1 MSTRFSPGQ
10 VIDLHAVASE
20 SKPTCLLESD
30 SFKLMRLVLP
40 AGKLIPEHKAPQC
53 VAGKVEFTTMGAP
66 RTMVGGCL
74 LQLEAAQPHSLLAI
88 EDSIMLITMAK

>member
-1 MSTRFSPGQ
+1 
-10 VIDLHAVASE
+10 
-20 SKPTCLLESD
+20 LESD

-40 AGKLIPEHKAPQC
+40 AGKLIPEHKAPQEITVQC